1 MTRAVSL
8 RRRLARAARPAGP
21 RAGPRATRGGAP
33 GISPSPWLLAFSV
46 FLFFGLAAIKRQAEL
61 IIRPGALTTESIN
74 LDARK
79 RHAAHPFAILALK
92 SLARR

>member
-1 MTRAVSL
+1 MDRAVQGADL
-8 RRRLARAARPAGP
+8 EFEEGVRRAFRRMQPIEPIGIVVKKSESAMTMSTSPFARR
-21 RAGPRATRGGAP
+21 
-33 GISPSPWLLAFSV
+33 
-46 FLFFGLAAIKRQAEL
+46 KRQAEL

-79 RHAAHPFAILALK
+79 RHAAHPFAILALQ